1 MKQSLAFL
9 TAALMATLVVS
20 CGRSGPTTSAV
31 QLRAAQVA
39 AAAAKAPSFGTAPAT
54 REAFVAAAK
63 AKGVKLTEAQVELIR
78 AERHVVPNGQFAA
91 RPAMNLSAQQNL
103 DVHFKKHGHEFRPA
117 IASAEAYVAQGN
129 AAATGKRGE
138 VRFFFDTTSFQKG
151 YQSHVVRWVPAT
163 HDFTAF
169 MADGSE
175 TTYYQNDPK
184 PNRFIEVASW

>member
-1 MKQSLAFL
+1 MNKPFAFAA
-9 TAALMATLVVS
+9 AALAALVLAA
-20 CGRSGPTTSAV
+20 CGRSGAPTALS
-31 QLRAAQVA
+31 QAQA
-39 AAAAKAPSFGTAPAT
+39 AAMAQAKAPSFGQAPAT
-54 REAFVAAAK
+54 REAFIAAAK
-63 AKGVKLTEAQVELIR
+63 AKGVSLTDAQVELIR
-78 AERHVVPNGQFAA
+78 AEFRAVPNGRFAA

-103 DVHFKKHGHEFRPA
+103 DVHFQKHGHEFKPA

-129 AAATGKRGE
+129 AAATGKRGA

-184 PNRFIEVASW
+184 PNRFIEVTAW